1 MLSVILCSAY
11 MFFFALI
18 FVSYLS
24 FSPATTSIK
33 LKKYFQVFSSQG
45 LSFFKSKPNQ
55 LTINIYVV
63 ENSAFKNIYCK
74 SGDMR
79 IVFGAQSSTYMQM
92 AEVGLMLKQIPDSL
106 WLKNQGELTN
116 NTTQILDE
124 LMPFELENKSKFKSL
139 KGPLVIE
146 KIDPKTRIW
155 SPNNAPIKTPSAFVY
170 LNVA

>member
-1 MLSVILCSAY
+1 MLLIILCSAY

-24 FSPATTSIK
+24 FSPATTSNK
-33 LKKYFQVFSSQG
+33 LKNYVEGFSSQG
-45 LSFFKSKPNQ
+45 FDFFKRQPNQ
-55 LTINIYVV
+55 LTINIYIV
-63 ENSAFKNIYCK
+63 ENSMFKNIYCK
-74 SGDMR
+74 SSDTK
-79 IVFGAQSSTYMQM
+79 IVFGAQGSAYLQM

-124 LMPFELENKSKFKSL
+124 LSPYEVENKAKFKSL

-155 SPNNAPIKTPSAFVY
+155 SPNNAPIKTPSTFVY